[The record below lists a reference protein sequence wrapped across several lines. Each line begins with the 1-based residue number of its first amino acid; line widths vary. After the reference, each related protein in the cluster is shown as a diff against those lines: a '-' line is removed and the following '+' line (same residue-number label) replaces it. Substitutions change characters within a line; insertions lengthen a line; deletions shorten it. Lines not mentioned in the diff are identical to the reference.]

1 MGGWHHQPNG
11 HKFEQTKGES
21 EGLERLVCCSPWG
34 CKEADMTEGLKN
46 NSSFL
51 ITNIDLV
58 SLICIGFHQLSL
70 FIQQILI
77 ITPFLWT

>member
-1 MGGWHHQPNG
+1 M
-11 HKFEQTKGES
+11 
-21 EGLERLVCCSPWG
+21 CCSPWG
-34 CKEADMTEGLKN
+34 CKESDMTEGLKN
-46 NSSFL
+46 DASFL

-58 SLICIGFHQLSL
+58 SLICIVFHQLSL